1 MRPALTMEPDEIS
14 PRQSAARQLPNLGLA
29 VLGLLVTHETAYAL
43 AAWLRP
49 LLAGDGG
56 ATVDHAHQSLLLA
69 TAGPLALWLTAW
81 FVLRQLRNLSLTT
94 IWGPT
99 PLSLAV
105 AGMYLA
111 QETVEVLT
119 AGPAGPGLGGL
130 VGNRAVVIGL
140 LLVPLVARLLL
151 RALDRAEELI
161 QAWLA
166 TPSGIAV
173 GQSSSVPLAPS
184 VAVPS
189 SIAHQPGDPRGPP
202 VRDVTTR

>member
-1 MRPALTMEPDEIS
+1 MEPDEIS
-14 PRQSAARQLPNLGLA
+14 PRQAAARQLPNLGLA

-56 ATVDHAHQSLLLA
+56 AAVDHAHQSLLIA
-69 TAGPLALWLTAW
+69 TVGPLALWLTAW

-130 VGNRAVVIGL
+130 IGNRAVVIGL

-166 TPSGIAV
+166 TPSGCC
-173 GQSSSVPLAPS
+173 GR
-184 VAVPS
+184 
-189 SIAHQPGDPRGPP
+189 SIAARPTRSFRRRTFGHRPSTGRPTRTSRSRRYDPL
-202 VRDVTTR
+202 TLIS